1 MTILAQPT
9 RKLMNRHLRLEFLEK
24 AGPRIVGLYAD
35 GSSQNLL
42 AELPYLEPLITP
54 YGPYH
59 FHGGHRLWHSP
70 EAFPRTYIPDNEGLT
85 IRESSQAVILTGQA
99 EPVTGI
105 QKSIEI
111 SIPLDRPTVVLT
123 HRLIN
128 HGLWPVELAAWAIT
142 QLPLGGMA
150 IFPQQVGPLDATGLL
165 PNRQLVLW
173 PYSRWQDKRLVLN
186 DDYIIMRAN
195 PDLPPL
201 KIGYFNRSGWI
212 GYLRNKVLLVKRI
225 EVKADLRHADINCNI
240 ESYCNNAFIE
250 LETLGPITVLDPGQS
265 TAHVETWEIYTG
277 VDISN
282 NIQGVKEM
290 VKSLRL

>member
-1 MTILAQPT
+1 MTILARPT
-9 RKLMNRHLRLEFLEK
+9 RKLMNRYLRLEFLEK
-24 AGPRIVGLYAD
+24 AGPRIVGLYVD
-35 GSSQNLL
+35 GSAQNLL

-70 EAFPRTYIPDNEGLT
+70 EAFPRTYVPDNEGLT
-85 IRESSQAVILTGQA
+85 VRDSSQGVILTGQV

-111 SIPLDRPTVVLT
+111 SIPSDQPTVVLT

-212 GYLRNKVLLVKRI
+212 GYLRNKILLVKRI
-225 EVKADLRHADINCNI
+225 ELKPDLRHADINCNT
-240 ESYCNNAFIE
+240 ECYCNNAFIE
-250 LETLGPITVLDPGQS
+250 LETLGPLTVLEPGQS
-265 TAHVETWEIYTG
+265 VTHVETWEIYTG
-277 VDISN
+277 VDITN
-282 NIQGVKEM
+282 NLQGVKEM
-290 VKSLRL
+290 VKALHL